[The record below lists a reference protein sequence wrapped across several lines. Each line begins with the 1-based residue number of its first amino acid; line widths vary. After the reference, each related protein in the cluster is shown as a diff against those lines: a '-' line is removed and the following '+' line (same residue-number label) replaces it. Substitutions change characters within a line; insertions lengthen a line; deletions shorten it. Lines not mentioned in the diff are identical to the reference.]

1 MRSLEASKLDVQISL
16 WDDERRRLAGPAPA
30 RAGAGARAP
39 EPDPQELC
47 CLALD
52 GLRASAELAD
62 AEPDGTPDGLPLE

>member
-1 MRSLEASKLDVQISL
+1 MQVSL

-30 RAGAGARAP
+30 AAGAGGLASAP
-39 EPDPQELC
+39 EPQELC

-62 AEPDGTPDGLPLE
+62 AEPDGMPDGLS